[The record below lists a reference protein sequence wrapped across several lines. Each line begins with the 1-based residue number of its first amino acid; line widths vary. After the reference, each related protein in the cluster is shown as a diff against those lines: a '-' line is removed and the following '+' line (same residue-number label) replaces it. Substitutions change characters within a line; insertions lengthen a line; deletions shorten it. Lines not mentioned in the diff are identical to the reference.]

1 VPEAKGPARDMTQT
15 LGLLAAVAV
24 FVALGL
30 VFLWV
35 PAERVMGDVQ
45 RIFYFHVAS
54 AWNAFLA
61 FLVVFVAS
69 IAFLRSGSHRWD
81 TLAYCSAE
89 IGVVFTT
96 ITLITGP
103 IWARP
108 IWNTWWS
115 WDPRLTTTLIL
126 WFIYLAYL
134 VIRSSAEGSQQQSR
148 LAAVFGIIGFVDVPI
163 VFMSTRWWRSIH
175 PTLIQTDKM
184 NMEPSMVFTM
194 VFSFVSFTILYA
206 FLLSYRV
213 RLETL
218 AERAA
223 ALKRDLRR

>member
-1 VPEAKGPARDMTQT
+1 MPQTKGPARATSL
-15 LGLLAAVAV
+15 LGLISAAAVL
-24 FVALGL
+24 FALAL

-35 PAERVMGDVQ
+35 PPEQVMGDVQ

-61 FLVVFVAS
+61 FAVVFIAS
-69 IAFLRSGSHRWD
+69 IGFLRSGSRRWD
-81 TLAYCSAE
+81 SIAYCSAE

-108 IWNTWWS
+108 IWNTWWT

-126 WFIYLAYL
+126 WFIYIAYL
-134 VIRSSAEGSQQQSR
+134 VIRASAESSQQQAR

-175 PTLIQTDKM
+175 PTLIQADKM
-184 NMEPSMVFTM
+184 NMAGSMVLTMIVSVIAFTL
-194 VFSFVSFTILYA
+194 LYA
-206 FLLSYRV
+206 FLLNYRL

-218 AERAA
+218 GQRLEV
-223 ALKRDLRR
+223 LKRDLRR

>member
-1 VPEAKGPARDMTQT
+1 MPQAKGPARDLTQT
-15 LGLLAAVAV
+15 LGLIAAVAV
-24 FVALGL
+24 LIALGL
-30 VFLWV
+30 VFLWA
-35 PAERVMGDVQ
+35 PAERIMGDVQ

-61 FLVVFVAS
+61 FLVVFIAS
-69 IAFLRSGSHRWD
+69 IAFLRTGSHRWD
-81 TLAYCSAE
+81 TLAYSSAE

-108 IWNTWWS
+108 IWNTWWT

-134 VIRSSAEGSQQQSR
+134 VIRSSAEGSQQQAR
-148 LAAVFGIIGFVDVPI
+148 LAAVFGIMGFVDVPI

-175 PTLIQTDKM
+175 PTLIQADKM

-218 AERAA
+218 TDRVA